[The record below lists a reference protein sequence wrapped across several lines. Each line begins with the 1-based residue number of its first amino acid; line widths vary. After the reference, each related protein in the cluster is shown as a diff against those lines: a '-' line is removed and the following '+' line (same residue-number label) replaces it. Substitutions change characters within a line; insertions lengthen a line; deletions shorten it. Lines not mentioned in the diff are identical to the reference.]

1 MPREGG
7 TVRTVAN
14 PLCCTSRDTLPRL
27 FTVPRGTPSPAEPFC
42 TRTRRGGSLV
52 VSTGCP
58 TVTVALPCC
67 GGRGTG
73 KRLEDWSDA
82 EPYTTRLQRPLAPT
96 SNHSPERT
104 PNCRSDTASIPMDRT
119 RPRYSQTLDRT
130 STHHPRTDSSLRR

>member
-73 KRLEDWSDA
+73 KRLGGLVRRGTV
-82 EPYTTRLQRPLAPT
+82 Y
-96 SNHSPERT
+96 HSP
-104 PNCRSDTASIPMDRT
+104 PKAPGAHIQP
-119 RPRYSQTLDRT
+119 
-130 STHHPRTDSSLRR
+130 